1 LNLTSNSYVC
11 INNVVKRKLLGE
23 AAEDGETAERLLN
36 AAEQLFGE
44 LGYDAVGMRLLADKA
59 GVNLG
64 AATYHFG
71 SKERLYIETF
81 MRRFRPTNAE
91 RLHLLREAEARAKGS
106 LLSVETIVECML
118 RPPFE
123 SGLKHPAFHRFLAR
137 NLLMPPPF
145 IHPFII
151 QEIEP
156 GMNVFVATLR
166 RSLPELPE
174 DLVHLRSMFAM
185 GSLLMFSIHASEMPG
200 MNNPKLH
207 EPVLQE
213 IIRYVSAGFKSQA
226 AVPSSERPKLPG
238 PPKMPKT

>member
-1 LNLTSNSYVC
+1 M
-11 INNVVKRKLLGE
+11 KRKKNSEAVEEQETVSRLLD
-23 AAEDGETAERLLN
+23 AAER
-36 AAEQLFGE
+36 LFGE
-44 LGYDAVGMRLLADKA
+44 LGYDAVGMRLLAEEA

-71 SKERLYIETF
+71 SKERLYVETF
-81 MRRFRPTNAE
+81 MRRFRPTNVK
-91 RLHLLREAEARAKGS
+91 RLQMLHEAQAKAGS
-106 LLSVETIVECML
+106 STLPVETIVECMI

-123 SGLKHPAFHRFLAR
+123 SGLEHPAFHRFLAR

-145 IHPFII
+145 IHPVII

-156 GMNVFVATLR
+156 GINVFVATLR

-174 DLVHLRSMFAM
+174 DLIHLRSMFAM

-213 IIRYVSAGFKSQA
+213 IIRYISAGFKSA
-226 AVPSSERPKLPG
+226 AALPASERPRLPG
-238 PPKMPKT
+238 PPKMPKR